1 MRIRIFLLTLPLLTA
16 TVACRIKYK
25 IAMIAEKETNT
36 IEIEPLLMPEHL
48 MSDSGR
54 LDIAMLANYRET
66 DETRVLLTPEACGLL
81 TSSGLK
87 VGVERGAG
95 IDISFGDESY
105 ADYGAKIIDREE
117 ALKAEIVLSF
127 APLRAEDIRRMNPG
141 ATLLCTMASGLID
154 KDSINTLLEMGITMG
169 CLDNMYSHSNTP
181 IFADIIDEIDG
192 RAAIMYA
199 QEHLSFLGGG
209 KGVLLASVAGI
220 NPCEV
225 LIIGD
230 GVDVYSA
237 ANAALNM
244 GAQVTVV
251 NNDVSMLAVARK
263 ECGPHVHTIMIH
275 PRVLYNKVKSA
286 DVILLGTTTRPFEF
300 PKNLSAVMKDSAY
313 VLDFKESHPSVS
325 VPRTVAMALSNV
337 MVNFIDEMRLKEN
350 FDRMVAT
357 NEGVQQG
364 IVTFRGK
371 LVDKLIGSYT
381 GMPAVDLS
389 VMLAAC
395 N

>member
-1 MRIRIFLLTLPLLTA
+1 MISEKDTTTLD
-16 TVACRIKYK
+16 
-25 IAMIAEKETNT
+25 
-36 IEIEPLLMPEHL
+36 IEPLLMHETL
-48 MSDSGR
+48 NTSQDSY
-54 LDIAMLANYRET
+54 DIAMLANYRDT

-87 VGVERGAG
+87 VAIEKGAG
-95 IDISFGDESY
+95 IDISFDDDAY
-105 ADYGAKIIDREE
+105 AEYGASIVDRDV
-117 ALKAEIVLSF
+117 ALGSDIVLSF
-127 APLRAEDIRRMNPG
+127 TPLRPEDIQKMNPG
-141 ATLLCTMASGLID
+141 GTLLCTMASGLID
-154 KDSINTLLEMGITMG
+154 KNSINALLQMGITMG
-169 CLDNMYSHSNTP
+169 CLDNMYSHNNTP

-192 RAAIMYA
+192 RAAMMYA

-230 GVDVYSA
+230 GTDVYSA

-251 NNDVSMLAVARK
+251 NNDVSMLAVARQM
-263 ECGPHVHTIMIH
+263 CGSKIQTIMIH

-337 MVNFIDEMRLKEN
+337 MVNFIDEMRLKDN
-350 FDRMVAT
+350 FDTMVET

-364 IVTFRGK
+364 IVTYRGK

-381 GMPAVDLS
+381 GMPAIDLS
-389 VMLAAC
+389 VMLAAR

>member
-1 MRIRIFLLTLPLLTA
+1 MNND
-16 TVACRIKYK
+16 
-25 IAMIAEKETNT
+25 IAQKETPT
-36 IEIEPLLMPEHL
+36 LELEPLLMQAGISADGKGTDL
-48 MSDSGR
+48 
-54 LDIAMLANYRET
+54 AMVGNYADT

-81 TSSGLK
+81 TSAGIS
-87 VGVERGAG
+87 VSMEEGAG
-95 IDISFGDESY
+95 IDISFSDDAY
-105 ADYGAKIIDREE
+105 AEYGVKIVTRAE
-117 ALKAEIVLSF
+117 ALTASVVLSF
-127 APLRAEDIRRMNPG
+127 STLRASDIRQMKPG
-141 ATLLCTMASGLID
+141 STLLCTMANGLID
-154 KDSINTLLEMGITMG
+154 KESIRTLLEKNITMG
-169 CLDNMYSHSNTP
+169 CLDNMYSHNDTP

-199 QEHLSFLGGG
+199 QENLSYLGGG

-230 GVDVYSA
+230 GMDVYSA
-237 ANAALNM
+237 AKAALNM

-251 NNDVSMLAVARK
+251 NNDVSMLAAARQA
-263 ECGPHVHTIMIH
+263 CGPLIQTIMIH
-275 PRVLYNKVKSA
+275 PRVLYNKVKTA

-325 VPRTVAMALSNV
+325 VPRTVAMAISNV
-337 MVNFIDEMRLKEN
+337 MVNFLDELRLKGG
-350 FDRMVAT
+350 FDSMVST

-364 IVTFRGK
+364 IVTYRGK
-371 LVDKLIGSYT
+371 LVDKLVGSYM
-381 GMPAVDLS
+381 GLPSADLS
-389 VMLAAC
+389 VMLAAR

>member
-1 MRIRIFLLTLPLLTA
+1 
-16 TVACRIKYK
+16 
-25 IAMIAEKETNT
+25 
-36 IEIEPLLMPEHL
+36 MPENL
-48 MSDSGR
+48 MSDAGHFD
-54 LDIAMLANYRET
+54 LAMLANYSDT
-66 DETRVLLTPEACGLL
+66 DETRVLLTPEVCGLI
-81 TSSGLK
+81 TSSGMKLA
-87 VGVERGAG
+87 VEKGAG
-95 IDISFGDESY
+95 IDISFGDEAY
-105 ADYGAKIIDREE
+105 ADYGAQIVDREV
-117 ALKAEIVLSF
+117 ALKADIVLSF
-127 APLRAEDIRRMNPG
+127 TPLRAEDIRRMKPG
-141 ATLLCTMASGLID
+141 ATLLCMMASGLID
-154 KDSINTLLEMGITMG
+154 KQSINTLLEMGITMG
-169 CLDNMYSHSNTP
+169 CLDNMYSHNSTP

-237 ANAALNM
+237 ANAALSM

-251 NNDVSMLAVARK
+251 NNDVSMLAVARR
-263 ECGPHVHTIMIH
+263 ECGAQVQTIMIH

-300 PKNLSAVMKDSAY
+300 PKNLTAVMKESAY
-313 VLDFKESHPSVS
+313 VLDFKESRPSVS

-337 MVNFIDEMRLKEN
+337 LVSFIDEIRLKDN
-350 FDRMVAT
+350 FERMLAT

-364 IVTFRGK
+364 IVTYGGK
-371 LVDKLIGSYT
+371 LVDKLVGSYT
-381 GMPAVDLS
+381 GLPSADIS
-389 VMLAAC
+389 VMLAAR

>member
-1 MRIRIFLLTLPLLTA
+1 MNKDA
-16 TVACRIKYK
+16 TQ
-25 IAMIAEKETNT
+25 KETPT
-36 IEIEPLLMPEHL
+36 LEASTTLELEPLLMHANML
-48 MSDSGR
+48 GDGDSI
-54 LDIAMLANYRET
+54 DIAILGNYPDS
-66 DETRVLLTPEACGLL
+66 DETRMLLTPEACGLL

-87 VGVERGAG
+87 VAMEEGAG
-95 IDISFGDESY
+95 VDISFSDDSY
-105 ADYGAKIIDREE
+105 AEYGVKIMSREE
-117 ALKAEIVLSF
+117 ALAANVVLSF
-127 APLRAEDIRRMNPG
+127 SPLRAADILLMKPG
-141 ATLLCTMASGLID
+141 STLLCTMASGLID
-154 KDSINTLLEMGITMG
+154 KESIKTLLEMDITMG
-169 CLDNMYSHSNTP
+169 CLDNMYSHNDTP

-199 QEHLSFLGGG
+199 QENLSYLGGG

-230 GVDVYSA
+230 GTDVYSA
-237 ANAALNM
+237 AKAAMNM
-244 GAQVTVV
+244 GAQVCVV
-251 NNDVSMLAVARK
+251 NNDVSMLAVAR
-263 ECGPHVHTIMIH
+263 ELCGPQIQTIMIH
-275 PRVLYNKVKSA
+275 PRVLYNKVKTA

-337 MVNFIDEMRLKEN
+337 MVNFFEEMRLKEG
-350 FDRMVAT
+350 FDSMVST

-364 IVTFRGK
+364 IVTYHGK
-371 LVDKLIGSYT
+371 LVDKLVGSYT
-381 GMPAVDLS
+381 GLPSADLS
-389 VMLAAC
+389 VMLAAR

>member
-1 MRIRIFLLTLPLLTA
+1 
-16 TVACRIKYK
+16 
-25 IAMIAEKETNT
+25 MISEKEKNT
-36 IEIEPLLMPEHL
+36 IDIEPLLMHETITLKP
-48 MSDSGR
+48 DR
-54 LDIAMLANYRET
+54 IDIAMLSNYGDT
-66 DETRVLLTPEACGLL
+66 DETRMLLTPEACGLL
-81 TSSGLK
+81 TSAGLK
-87 VGVERGAG
+87 VAVEHGAG
-95 IDISFGDESY
+95 IDISFSDEAY
-105 ADYGAKIIDREE
+105 ADYGAKIVDRNE
-117 ALKAEIVLSF
+117 ALHADIVLSF
-127 APLRAEDIRRMNPG
+127 TPLREQDILHMNPG
-141 ATLLCTMASGLID
+141 GTLLCTMASGLIN
-154 KDSINTLLEMGITMG
+154 KDSIKALLDMHITMG
-169 CLDNMYSHSNTP
+169 CLDNMYSHNNTP

-209 KGVLLASVAGI
+209 KGVLLAGVAGI

-230 GVDVYSA
+230 GTDVYSA

-251 NNDVSMLAVARK
+251 NNDVSMLAVARQM
-263 ECGPHVHTIMIH
+263 CGSQIQTIMIH

-313 VLDFKESHPSVS
+313 ILDFKESHPSVS
-325 VPRTVAMALSNV
+325 VPRTVAMAISNV
-337 MVNFIDEMRLKEN
+337 LVNFIEEMRLKEN
-350 FDRMVAT
+350 FDRMIAT

-364 IVTFRGK
+364 IVTYCGK
-371 LVDKLIGSYT
+371 LVDKLVGSYT
-381 GMPAVDLS
+381 GLPAADLS
-389 VMLAAC
+389 VMLAAQ

>member
-1 MRIRIFLLTLPLLTA
+1 
-16 TVACRIKYK
+16 
-25 IAMIAEKETNT
+25 MISEKETKS
-36 IEIEPLLMPEHL
+36 IDVEPLLMPES
-48 MSDSGR
+48 MISGDETF
-54 LDIAMLANYRET
+54 DIAMLANYGDT

-87 VGVERGAG
+87 VAMEEGAG
-95 IDISFGDESY
+95 IDISFPDEAY
-105 ADYGAKIIDREE
+105 ADYGVKIIDRNR
-117 ALKAEIVLSF
+117 ALTADIVLSF
-127 APLRAEDIRRMNPG
+127 TPLRPDDIHRMNPG
-141 ATLLCTMASGLID
+141 GTLLCTMASGLID
-154 KDSINTLLEMGITMG
+154 KDSIKALLDMGITMG
-169 CLDNMYSHSNTP
+169 CLDNMYSHNNTP

-199 QEHLSFLGGG
+199 QEHLSYLGGG

-230 GVDVYSA
+230 GTDVYSA

-251 NNDVSMLAVARK
+251 NNDVSMLAVARRM
-263 ECGPHVHTIMIH
+263 CGKQIQTIMIH

-313 VLDFKESHPSVS
+313 ILDFKEAHPSVS

-337 MVNFIDEMRLKEN
+337 MVNFIDEMRLKDN
-350 FDRMVAT
+350 FDCMLQT
-357 NEGVQQG
+357 NEGVRQG
-364 IVTFRGK
+364 IVTYRGK
-371 LVDKLIGSYT
+371 LVDKLVGSYT
-381 GMPAVDLS
+381 GLPAVDLS
-389 VMLAAC
+389 VMLAVR

>member
-1 MRIRIFLLTLPLLTA
+1 
-16 TVACRIKYK
+16 
-25 IAMIAEKETNT
+25 MITEKDTKTT
-36 IEIEPLLMPEHL
+36 IDIEPMLMHQTL
-48 MSDSGR
+48 TSDSQGH
-54 LDIAMLANYRET
+54 DIAMLANYGDT
-66 DETRVLLTPEACGLL
+66 DETRMLLTPEACGLL
-81 TSSGLK
+81 TSSGLR
-87 VGVERGAG
+87 VAMESGSG
-95 IDISFGDESY
+95 IDISFPDEAY
-105 ADYGAKIIDREE
+105 ADYGVVIVDRAT
-117 ALKAEIVLSF
+117 ALKADVVLSF
-127 APLRAEDIRRMNPG
+127 TPLRADDVRRMRPG
-141 ATLLCTMASGLID
+141 TTLLCTMASGLID
-154 KDSINTLLEMGITMG
+154 KDSIKALLDMNITMG
-169 CLDNMYSHSNTP
+169 CLDNMYSHNNTP

-230 GVDVYSA
+230 GTDVYSA

-251 NNDVSMLAVARK
+251 NNDVSMLAVARQM
-263 ECGPHVHTIMIH
+263 CGHHVQTIMIH

-286 DVILLGTTTRPFEF
+286 DVILLGTTTNQFEF
-300 PKNLSAVMKDSAY
+300 PKNLSAVMKDTAY

-325 VPRTVAMALSNV
+325 VPRTVAMALSNA
-337 MVNFIDEMRLKEN
+337 MVNFLEEMRLKEN

-364 IVTFRGK
+364 IVTYHGK
-371 LVDKLIGSYT
+371 LVDKLVGSYT
-381 GMPAVDLS
+381 GLPAADIS
-389 VMLAAC
+389 VMLAAR

>member
-1 MRIRIFLLTLPLLTA
+1 MKKEAIQ
-16 TVACRIKYK
+16 
-25 IAMIAEKETNT
+25 KETPT
-36 IEIEPLLMPEHL
+36 LEIEPLLMQANL
-48 MSDSGR
+48 LSDGEGI
-54 LDIAMLANYRET
+54 DIAMLANYPDT
-66 DETRVLLTPEACGLL
+66 DETRIFLTPEACGLL

-87 VGVERGAG
+87 LAMEEGAG
-95 IDISFGDESY
+95 VDISFSDDAY
-105 ADYGAKIIDREE
+105 AEYGVKIVSREE
-117 ALKAEIVLSF
+117 ALSASLVLSF
-127 APLRAEDIRRMNPG
+127 TPLRPADIRLMKPG
-141 ATLLCTMASGLID
+141 SSLLCTMASGLID
-154 KDSINTLLEMGITMG
+154 KDSIKALLEMNINMG
-169 CLDNMYSHSNTP
+169 CLDNMYSHNDTP

-199 QEHLSFLGGG
+199 QENLSYLGGG

-230 GVDVYSA
+230 GTDVYSA
-237 ANAALNM
+237 AKAALNM
-244 GAQVTVV
+244 GAQVTVI
-251 NNDVSMLAVARK
+251 NNDVSMLAVAR
-263 ECGPHVHTIMIH
+263 EICGPQIQTIMIH
-275 PRVLYNKVKSA
+275 PRVLYNKVKTA

-300 PKNLSAVMKDSAY
+300 PKNLSAVIKDSAY

-337 MVNFIDEMRLKEN
+337 MVNFIDELRLKDN
-350 FDRMVAT
+350 FDSMITT

-364 IVTFRGK
+364 IVTYHGK
-371 LVDKLIGSYT
+371 LVDKLVGSYT
-381 GMPAVDLS
+381 GLPSVDLS